1 MKNHIAIK
9 FIAILLC
16 TLTLL
21 GCIGS
26 AAGLYIMTEAD
37 LYNKTAEQVRE
48 DLIWEHGETFAH
60 EAALHYASQT
70 LGGCPENMVE
80 SHFGSY
86 WYQDLFLSGKYSY
99 SILDPEGNEV
109 YRQGDPI
116 HNGTN
121 YSFPVTGQ
129 YLHLV
134 SSETEQDRSLR
145 EAQERTEF
153 YGMESTA
160 TLDGVSIPAEGL
172 NLTYAS
178 FVDQSGSLV
187 MEIYSDGGIAMRTRY
202 NESGA
207 RMDQMDTQVG
217 YLMYSY
223 DGRLVF
229 RSEFTYP
236 GEEMAATQ
244 IMEANFFAPGEVHL
258 QLRDE
263 NAGVG
268 QLYINE
274 LGGLCFTSLNPVAP
288 AQVQS
293 GEPDVQAPDTLTISP
308 TPGVVEISSSIP
320 PEGTTIA
327 LAAFY
332 GPDGTKLLNVYD
344 DDGVGYLY
352 CNQEGGMT
360 FLFSDLYQNLYKES
374 YIESLRNSTI
384 AGVFFQDASG
394 AYTYRAAG
402 IDGVGAIDDAASRLI
417 WKSKVEPAAPA
428 AAAETAPLEEAAEET
443 AEAASDEE
451 ASPEE
456 HSGEDSEE
464 QASKEKHSDE
474 ADAEKSASKEKKS
487 EDSQAEEAPSEKA
500 RSGEN
505 EEAAKDENASEEAE
519 ASAGAEETAAAAEP
533 PVITEA
539 TVPPTEVTVPP
550 TEETI
555 PPTEETVAPAEPV
568 IINGKPLEE
577 YKQEIDSYYDPELGQ
592 SVYASYVRL
601 PMPEYTV
608 VLQLAPH
615 ALRYEDAYT
624 LLALLREY
632 RKFLLPTLG
641 ICLLLFAICVVYL
654 CTAAGRKPKCAEI
667 HAGGLNRLPLDLYF
681 ALVFF
686 GIAVA
691 ANIGVEA
698 VRFRLEENVLGICIL
713 AASMAF
719 LACLLLVAFGFALI
733 AQVKTPGGYWYR
745 NTLCGQ
751 CIRIFIRFAVWF
763 EGVLATK
770 LWPFLVRMLKGTWKL
785 LKAAAVQCWHLYKI
799 GADGL
804 ISLMRRFFRWTGGIL
819 NRFFSLLPITWQWL
833 LTGCILIFIAALTL
847 NSYNGGVVI
856 FGLLLIVAIILYG
869 AHCFGILSESARKM
883 SKGDLNT
890 KVEDKLLLGCF
901 KEFAGDL
908 NDLADV
914 AVVAAQKQLR
924 SERMKTELITNVS
937 HDIKTPLTSIINYVD
952 LLQKPHTEEQQEM
965 YLEVLDRQSQRL
977 KKLIDDL
984 MEMSKASTGNM
995 TVEVT
1000 TVDAVESVNQALG
1013 EFSDK
1018 LIAAHLTPVF
1028 RYTEERVS
1036 MMADGKLVWRVLS
1049 NLLGNAVKY
1058 AMPGTRLYIDLM
1070 ELEGKVILS
1079 LKNISREELN
1089 LNADEL
1095 MERFVRGD
1103 DSRNTEG
1110 SGLGLNIAKSL
1121 MELQKGQLQL
1131 LVDGDLFKVT
1141 LIFPG
1146 A

>member
-1 MKNHIAIK
+1 MKNHITIK
-9 FIAILLC
+9 FVAILLC

-21 GCIGS
+21 GCVGS
-26 AAGLYIMTEAD
+26 AAGLYVMTEAD

-48 DLIWEHGETFAH
+48 DLIWNNGEAFAH

-70 LGGCPENMVE
+70 LGGCSESMVE
-80 SHFGSY
+80 NHFGAY
-86 WYQDLFLSGKYSY
+86 WSQDLFLSGKYSY
-99 SILDPEGNEV
+99 SILDGEGNEV

-145 EAQERTEF
+145 EAREQTEF
-153 YGMESTA
+153 YGMTSTA
-160 TLDGVSIPAEGL
+160 SLDGVQIPAEGL
-172 NLTYAS
+172 SLTYAS
-178 FVDQSGSLV
+178 FVDQNGSLV
-187 MEIYSDGGIAMRTRY
+187 MELYNDGGVTMRTLY
-202 NESGA
+202 NESGYIV
-207 RMDQMDTQVG
+207 DQMDDTQVG

-236 GEEMAATQ
+236 GEEMATTQ
-244 IMEANFFAPGEVHL
+244 IKEANFFAPGEVHL
-258 QLRDE
+258 QLLDE

-274 LGGLCFTSLNPVAP
+274 SGSFCFTSLNSIAP
-288 AQVQS
+288 DQAQS
-293 GEPDVQAPDTLTISP
+293 REPDVQAPDTLTINP
-308 TPGVVEISSSIP
+308 TPGVVVIRNNLSEEI
-320 PEGTTIA
+320 TDIA

-332 GPDGTKLLNVYD
+332 GPDGTKLLNLYD
-344 DDGVGYLY
+344 AEGVGVLIY
-352 CNQEGGMT
+352 NREGGLT
-360 FLFSDLYQNLYKES
+360 FLL
-374 YIESLRNSTI
+374 NSQECQDAYLETLAGTTI
-384 AGVFFQDASG
+384 AGVFFQNASG
-394 AYTYRAAG
+394 EYTYRATG
-402 IDGVGAIDDAASRLI
+402 IDGVGSINDSVSSLI
-417 WKSKVEPAAPA
+417 WNSRTELAAPL
-428 AAAETAPLEEAAEET
+428 AAAETAPAEEAAEET
-443 AEAASDEE
+443 AETSGEEETVSEASDEE
-451 ASPEE
+451 DAGEQAPEE
-456 HSGEDSEE
+456 EPT
-464 QASKEKHSDE
+464 E
-474 ADAEKSASKEKKS
+474 APDAEESGSKKKKS
-487 EDSQAEEAPSEKA
+487 GKESSEKEHT
-500 RSGEN
+500 GETK
-505 EEAAKDENASEEAE
+505 APDGDEEAE
-519 ASAGAEETAAAAEP
+519 AAAEAEESAAATEP
-533 PVITEA
+533 PIVTEATIPPTEA
-539 TVPPTEVTVPP
+539 TVPPTE
-550 TEETI
+550 ETI
-555 PPTEETVAPAEPV
+555 APTEPV

-577 YKQEIDSYYDPELGQ
+577 YSQETDSYYDPELGQ
-592 SVYASYVRL
+592 TVYASYVRL

-615 ALRYEDAYT
+615 SLRYEDAYT

-1141 LIFPG
+1141 LTFPG